1 MDIIT
6 YSFLNKN
13 EQIVLFW
20 TKFNKLLGVS
30 GLLKNVFSTINLEIK
45 INKRKINKEIY
56 LAFDR
61 EEGIEKSGESISR
74 NW

>member
-6 YSFLNKN
+6 YSVLNKN

-61 EEGIEKSGESISR
+61 EEGIEK
-74 NW
+74 